1 MSEKEKQVVEKLKE
15 AIRNAVG
22 KSQTDF
28 AKELSVSRSAICKME
43 SGENYPS
50 EQTIKLICSEFNVN
64 EEWLRTGNG
73 EMFIPVSK
81 SDLIADM
88 MSDVLKCDEDSFKRR
103 LISALSR
110 LDDDGWGNLE
120 RLIDMISEKK

>member
-1 MSEKEKQVVEKLKE
+1 MRLNERIK

-88 MSDVLKCDEDSFKRR
+88 MSDVLKCDEDAFKRR
-103 LISALSR
+103 LISALAR
-110 LDDDGWGNLE
+110 LDDDGWNNLE
-120 RLIDMISEKK
+120 RLIDMISGGK

>member
-1 MSEKEKQVVEKLKE
+1 MNERIK

-73 EMFIPVSK
+73 EMMSPVSK
-81 SDLIADM
+81 DEEISKLLGEVIRTNESD
-88 MSDVLKCDEDSFKRR
+88 FRRR
-103 LISALSR
+103 LISALVR
-110 LDDDGWGNLE
+110 LDDKGWNELE
-120 RLIDMISEKK
+120 KLIDLISENK

>member
-1 MSEKEKQVVEKLKE
+1 MNERIK

-64 EEWLRTGNG
+64 EEWLRTGSG

-88 MSDVLKCDEDSFKRR
+88 MSDVLKCNEYAFKRR
-103 LISALSR
+103 LISALAR
-110 LDDDGWGNLE
+110 LDDDGWNNLE
-120 RLIDMISEKK
+120 RLIDMISGEK

>member
-1 MSEKEKQVVEKLKE
+1 MKLNERIK

-50 EQTIKLICSEFNVN
+50 EQTIKLICREFNVN

-73 EMFIPVSK
+73 EMFQPITKDDEISK
-81 SDLIADM
+81 LFGE
-88 MSDVLKCDEDSFKRR
+88 VLKENNDDFKRR
-103 LISALSR
+103 LISALAK
-110 LDDDGWGNLE
+110 LDDVGWEKLE
-120 RLIDMISEKK
+120 NLIDNISNKK